1 MAVHITTLPEGK
13 DFGIDLNVFKKFA
26 EDLLKAINREN
37 LELSLVF
44 TDDEYI
50 RQLNRDWRG
59 KDKPTD
65 VLSFPQDFPDRAFS
79 EYLITPEAQ
88 LMIALRECKNC
99 KLLGDIVISVDTA
112 RRQARE
118 YGVPLDEEI
127 KRLIVHGLVH
137 LLGFD
142 HERSKLDEEKFRHV
156 EELLIQLVSEGRT
169 LLLGRERK

>member
-13 DFGIDLNVFKKFA
+13 DFGIDLRVFKKFA
-26 EDLLKAINREN
+26 EDLLEAINREN

-44 TDDEYI
+44 TDDEHI

-112 RRQARE
+112 RRQAKE
-118 YGVPLDEEI
+118 YGVPLEEEI

-142 HERSKLDEEKFRHV
+142 HERSEWEEEKFRHV
-156 EELLIQLVSEGRT
+156 EELLIHLVREGKT
-169 LLLGRERK
+169 LFPKK